1 MLLPADRVA
10 RTILAACLAAAFV
23 LAGLACGDDE
33 PSGPGGL
40 GFGSARI
47 GPAGGAVRTN
57 DDNAAVLIPAGAL
70 DASTLISIRRLPED
84 SLPPAL
90 LAKRRVS
97 ETYRFG
103 PDGQTFRVP
112 VEVQIFFD
120 ADLLP
125 KGVGLED
132 LTLGKLNPNGQIEEL
147 TNIHVLD
154 DGQSIRL
161 QATRRG
167 VGGQISAFSPFA
179 VWVDEADTGSVRV
192 ITTSVGARLDPD
204 GYEVSV
210 DDGPAGPVGVNDTL
224 TVSSLGAGSHLV
236 GLSGV
241 APNCVLQGQAVRPV
255 EVVENQVATALFE
268 VACDI

>member
-1 MLLPADRVA
+1 
-10 RTILAACLAAAFV
+10 
-23 LAGLACGDDE
+23 
-33 PSGPGGL
+33 
-40 GFGSARI
+40 
-47 GPAGGAVRTN
+47 
-57 DDNAAVLIPAGAL
+57 
-70 DASTLISIRRLPED
+70 
-84 SLPPAL
+84 
-90 LAKRRVS
+90 
-97 ETYRFG
+97 
-103 PDGQTFRVP
+103 
-112 VEVQIFFD
+112 
-120 ADLLP
+120 
-125 KGVGLED
+125 VGLED